1 MILPLRT
8 SHCVNYTLIDRR
20 KNCPLHG
27 CNFCPW
33 KFDVSCSIFSQLHY
47 IFHKYLSSE
56 VTTIHIFFYIM
67 WMIKIMPQRV
77 KLIKS
82 RFKGGKFIWKIFWMG
97 ILLTLSVW
105 GRGGS
110 SSVCSGGCLPWETH
124 LCPCVAWPCGEEVN
138 SVKHWNSDNANLIGA
153 DNSCDKGSPP
163 RRDLDRFY
171 HFGNCV

>member
-1 MILPLRT
+1 MWTTPW
-8 SHCVNYTLIDRR
+8 LIEG
-20 KNCPLHG
+20 KIVLCMVVISAPGNLMFHAAYFLNCTT
-27 CNFCPW
+27 F
-33 KFDVSCSIFSQLHY
+33 SSIPFLWSNNNTH
-47 IFHKYLSSE
+47 
-56 VTTIHIFFYIM
+56 FFYIM

>member
-1 MILPLRT
+1 
-8 SHCVNYTLIDRR
+8 
-20 KNCPLHG
+20 
-27 CNFCPW
+27 
-33 KFDVSCSIFSQLHY
+33 
-47 IFHKYLSSE
+47 
-56 VTTIHIFFYIM
+56 M

-163 RRDLDRFY
+163 QERSWQILSLWQLCVNRIQVNQQDYVNEVHKFALIFLCILAGQVQNVPLKTISWMRFKGL
-171 HFGNCV
+171 HL